1 MVECFFSNR
10 YRDRGELFEGLS
22 IWEEEEYRKL
32 QGTLPVLFLS
42 FAKVK
47 AQDYEEM
54 QFSIASIIFEVYQ
67 KNSFLM
73 DGDTLSE
80 TEKKYFQSIRPE
92 MSRKRAV
99 NSINALSNLLSRYY
113 GKKIIILLDEY
124 DTPMQE
130 AWLSG
135 YWDEASS
142 FFRSFFNATF
152 KTNPYMQR
160 GLITGITRISKESIF
175 SDLNNLEV
183 VTATSEKYA
192 SCFGFTEGEVFKALD
207 EMGLGEEKQG
217 VKNWYDGFTFGKLKD
232 IYNPW
237 SITNFIGKNGEY
249 DAYWA
254 DSSGNGLVNSLIRNG
269 SADVKKLMEQ
279 LLKGQSIEIELDE
292 QIIFNQLEED
302 ENAIW
307 SLLLATGYLRVDKVE
322 RRGRLLKKLTASGIA
337 QKNIRKYGFA
347 FCGKQVLIG

>member
-1 MVECFFSNR
+1 MSMVECFFSNR

-135 YWDEASS
+135 
-142 FFRSFFNATF
+142 
-152 KTNPYMQR
+152 
-160 GLITGITRISKESIF
+160 
-175 SDLNNLEV
+175 
-183 VTATSEKYA
+183 
-192 SCFGFTEGEVFKALD
+192 
-207 EMGLGEEKQG
+207 
-217 VKNWYDGFTFGKLKD
+217 
-232 IYNPW
+232 
-237 SITNFIGKNGEY
+237 
-249 DAYWA
+249 
-254 DSSGNGLVNSLIRNG
+254 
-269 SADVKKLMEQ
+269 
-279 LLKGQSIEIELDE
+279 
-292 QIIFNQLEED
+292 
-302 ENAIW
+302 
-307 SLLLATGYLRVDKVE
+307 
-322 RRGRLLKKLTASGIA
+322 
-337 QKNIRKYGFA
+337 
-347 FCGKQVLIG
+347 

>member
-1 MVECFFSNR
+1 MGVKVAIGLQSFEKIRENNIFYVDKTDFIKDWWEKEDSVTLITRPRRFGKTLNMSMVECFFSNR

-32 QGTLPVLFLS
+32 QGALPVLFLS

-99 NSINALSNLLSRYY
+99 NSINTLSNLLSRYY

-142 FFRSFFNATF
+142 FFRSFFNVTF

-175 SDLNNLEV
+175 P
-183 VTATSEKYA
+183 
-192 SCFGFTEGEVFKALD
+192 
-207 EMGLGEEKQG
+207 
-217 VKNWYDGFTFGKLKD
+217 
-232 IYNPW
+232 I
-237 SITNFIGKNGEY
+237 
-249 DAYWA
+249 
-254 DSSGNGLVNSLIRNG
+254 
-269 SADVKKLMEQ
+269 
-279 LLKGQSIEIELDE
+279 
-292 QIIFNQLEED
+292 
-302 ENAIW
+302 
-307 SLLLATGYLRVDKVE
+307 
-322 RRGRLLKKLTASGIA
+322 
-337 QKNIRKYGFA
+337 
-347 FCGKQVLIG
+347 

>member
-1 MVECFFSNR
+1 
-10 YRDRGELFEGLS
+10 
-22 IWEEEEYRKL
+22 
-32 QGTLPVLFLS
+32 
-42 FAKVK
+42 
-47 AQDYEEM
+47 
-54 QFSIASIIFEVYQ
+54 
-67 KNSFLM
+67 
-73 DGDTLSE
+73 
-80 TEKKYFQSIRPE
+80 

-99 NSINALSNLLSRYY
+99 NSINTLSNLLSRYY

-124 DTPMQE
+124 NTPMQE
-130 AWLSG
+130 AWLPG

-142 FFRSFFNATF
+142 FFRSFFNVTF

-160 GLITGITRISKESIF
+160 GLITGITSISKESIF
-175 SDLNNLEV
+175 PDLNNLEV

-279 LLKGQSIEIELDE
+279 LLKG
-292 QIIFNQLEED
+292 
-302 ENAIW
+302 
-307 SLLLATGYLRVDKVE
+307 
-322 RRGRLLKKLTASGIA
+322 
-337 QKNIRKYGFA
+337 
-347 FCGKQVLIG
+347 